1 MFLYTKTPHY
11 QYAAISFAFN
21 ARATI
26 LPGSSSN
33 IYDIRKVLYF
43 VIKNIIIYKNFI
55 FLFIILTIFLIV
67 KFLKLYLFNQLLKD
81 IIPYPPYFSDNSKK
95 YRLKMY
101 SYSAMRFRFA
111 QLTLLSAANKAQS
124 SLQANRPMSDNVKN
138 FVKYNTLRKRAA
150 FLTNKLRNTAVF

>member
-1 MFLYTKTPHY
+1 MFVRN
-11 QYAAISFAFN
+11 AALF
-21 ARATI
+21 
-26 LPGSSSN
+26 
-33 IYDIRKVLYF
+33 RKVLYF

-138 FVKYNTLRKRAA
+138 FVKYNTLRISYMLLELPGNIVALALKANDIAA
-150 FLTNKLRNTAVF
+150 YW